1 MGLLPS
7 RSVDELDA
15 TAQPL
20 LGCTCRR
27 DMHHD
32 VRDIAGRLRRLAL
45 SIPIGAACSLAIALS
60 LPTRRH
66 FGGCFVSEGWL
77 VTGGDPVLV
86 LVGASLIPLAA
97 YTVTASRGIR
107 LPRAR
112 LLR

>member
-7 RSVDELDA
+7 RSVDERL
-15 TAQPL
+15 QPL

-45 SIPIGAACSLAIALS
+45 SIPIGVASSLAISLS
-60 LPTRRH
+60 LPTHRH
-66 FGGCFVSEGWL
+66 FSGCMESEGWL

-86 LVGASLIPLAA
+86 LVGAIMLALAA
-97 YTVTASRGIR
+97 YTVTAPRGIR